1 MFYVLVKFILLEY
14 MHRIVEII
22 FRVNCRYTY
31 SITTGYLLCDR
42 ITKIS
47 QKGTFTAMASSAAD
61 RSPTFCTLFHIN
73 NQQLTKDVGLIP
85 FGMHK
90 FAGYDAFIATHIIG
104 DYPSLKYTPGLRI
117 EEIPRKTGRYYLDSL
132 LWLKDN
138 AKRINVLNLYHTH
151 KYTFRQALLYK
162 FFNPR
167 GKVYVKLDGWPL
179 EYISKLMNYPVSLSR
194 NPLIKFRN
202 FTRYHTLFRL
212 CRLVS
217 TEFDENAAV
226 LSKDFHIKVSCVPN
240 PFNPEELHDFRP
252 FSERSNT
259 ILFVGHVQAGKDSH
273 ILLDAFAKI
282 APQIPNWSLRL
293 VGALK
298 EESIASDFLA
308 KYPELKERVI
318 FTGEI
323 NDRSA
328 VTEFYRDAKIFAFPS
343 RYESFGIALTE
354 AMING
359 CFAVTTDIPSSRN
372 LTENFKYALGSKID
386 DIDGLAKNLL
396 YACTHESEIESLAVQ
411 GRTAALERCSLERIS
426 RIIAE
431 GLR

>member
-1 MFYVLVKFILLEY
+1 M
-14 MHRIVEII
+14 
-22 FRVNCRYTY
+22 T
-31 SITTGYLLCDR
+31 
-42 ITKIS
+42 
-47 QKGTFTAMASSAAD
+47 AD
-61 RSPTFCTLFHIN
+61 RRPTFCTLFNIRN
-73 NQQLTKDVGLIP
+73 EYLTKDVGLIP
-85 FGMHK
+85 YGMHK
-90 FAGYDAFIATHIIG
+90 FEGYDSFMATYINE
-104 DYPSLKYTPGLRI
+104 DYPNLQYTPGLRV
-117 EEIPRKTGRYYLDSL
+117 EEIPRRTGRYYLDSL

-151 KYTFRQALLYK
+151 KNTLRQALVYK

-179 EYISKLMNYPVSLSR
+179 EYINKLMNYPIHVSR
-194 NPLIKFRN
+194 NPLILLKN

-217 TEFDENAAV
+217 TEFQENAAV
-226 LSKDFHIKVSCVPN
+226 LAKDFHVKVSCVPN

-259 ILFVGHVQAGKDSH
+259 ILYVGRVEAAKGSH
-273 ILLDAFAKI
+273 ILLEAFAKI

-359 CFAVTTDIPSSRN
+359 CFAVTTDIPPNKLLTQNFRFALSSN
-372 LTENFKYALGSKID
+372 VD
-386 DIDGLAKNLL
+386 DVDGLTKNLL

-426 RIIAE
+426 RIISE